1 MTCARS
7 PDPLCRPS
15 CAALRWLAAAMR
27 SSRLLACSRASRLA
41 TQTGMVGARRACT
54 TRAVFESPA
63 ARMAS
68 TRERRSRV
76 KSLGGTAAS
85 LASASA
91 RVIAWPSACCDHA
104 WPLSCTP
111 RPERSRMPRRPQRHA
126 RLQKIRERL
135 TRGRHRRAREPG
147 KHSHNPLVRYFRV
160 LGPGLVTGA
169 SDDDPSGIATYAVA
183 GATLGTSLLWTAGAT
198 FPLMTAIQLICA
210 RIGLVSGVGL
220 MAAVRG
226 RYRYGFLQLACLLL
240 LVANTF
246 NIAADLAG
254 MGDAVEMLLGL
265 PPHLVIPIIG
275 VIILMTTIYCRYT
288 TFAQYLKWLTLALF
302 AYIVTAFLAA
312 PDWRQVLRATVVPT
326 VHWDREWLMTLVG
339 ILGTTIS
346 PYLFFWQASR
356 EVEEKKAQGLVTLR
370 ERQGAT
376 AHELRDA
383 RLDVGVGML
392 FSNLVMYFIIR
403 ILGTGLLAIPVLMGS
418 ASFAVAELYRWR
430 AGLDHP
436 FGRAPR
442 FYLIMVLALSGG
454 LVLDLFHLNP
464 IRMLFWSAVLNGLL
478 APPLMVLVMLV
489 GNNREIMGAHVN
501 GPWLNALGW
510 TATALMSLAALAF
523 LISSL

>member
-1 MTCARS
+1 
-7 PDPLCRPS
+7 
-15 CAALRWLAAAMR
+15 
-27 SSRLLACSRASRLA
+27 
-41 TQTGMVGARRACT
+41 
-54 TRAVFESPA
+54 
-63 ARMAS
+63 
-68 TRERRSRV
+68 
-76 KSLGGTAAS
+76 
-85 LASASA
+85 
-91 RVIAWPSACCDHA
+91 
-104 WPLSCTP
+104 
-111 RPERSRMPRRPQRHA
+111 MPRRPQRHA
-126 RLQKIRERL
+126 RLPKIRERL

-288 TFAQYLKWLTLALF
+288 TFAQYLKWLTVALF

-346 PYLFFWQASR
+346 PYLFFWQASH

-392 FSNLVMYFIIR
+392 FSNLVMYFIILTTAATLHR
-403 ILGTGLLAIPVLMGS
+403 AHVGGIETTRQAAEALRPLAGDGAYLLFTIGILGTGLLAIPVLMGS

>member
-1 MTCARS
+1 M
-7 PDPLCRPS
+7 
-15 CAALRWLAAAMR
+15 
-27 SSRLLACSRASRLA
+27 
-41 TQTGMVGARRACT
+41 QRRT
-54 TRAVFESPA
+54 
-63 ARMAS
+63 
-68 TRERRSRV
+68 
-76 KSLGGTAAS
+76 
-85 LASASA
+85 
-91 RVIAWPSACCDHA
+91 
-104 WPLSCTP
+104 
-111 RPERSRMPRRPQRHA
+111 QRHA
-126 RLQKIRERL
+126 PFKMIRERL
-135 TRGRHRRAREPG
+135 ARGRRRRAGAPG

-183 GATLGTSLLWTAGAT
+183 GATMGMSLLWTAGAT

-226 RYRYGFLQLACLLL
+226 RYRYGFLQIACLLL

-265 PPHLVIPIIG
+265 SPHLVIPVIG
-275 VIILMTTIYCRYT
+275 VVILMTTIYCRYA
-288 TFAQYLKWLTLALF
+288 TFAQYLKWLTVALF

-312 PDWRQVLRATVVPT
+312 PDWKQVLRATVVPT
-326 VHWDREWLMTLVG
+326 VHWNREWLMAFVG

-346 PYLFFWQASR
+346 PYLFFWQASH

-370 ERQGAT
+370 ERQGVT

-392 FSNLVMYFIIR
+392 FSNLVMYFIILTTAATLYR
-403 ILGTGLLAIPVLMGS
+403 AHVGGIETTRQAAEALRPLAGDGAYLLFTIGILGTGFLAIPVLMGS

-523 LISSL
+523 LVSSL